1 MLRATRGCLIPNIKD
16 LGLVFSEKKIFK
28 SVSIYFIVKTVDPWD
43 RAIFDPRGI
52 LSTIY
57 VKDL

>member
-1 MLRATRGCLIPNIKD
+1 MTTRGCLIPNIKD

-28 SVSIYFIVKTVDPWD
+28 SFSIYFIVKTVDPWGG
-43 RAIFDPRGI
+43 AIFDPRGI

-57 VKDL
+57 EKDL